1 MAIQYIPTPSLRA
14 EGVAIQSKT
23 IKLIQC
29 GSPLMDHHGAS
40 APRDDEWGRKLLV
53 MTMEEASRDDKEE
66 ESSSC

>member
-1 MAIQYIPTPSLRA
+1 M
-14 EGVAIQSKT
+14 AIQSKT